1 MIGKTLGGRYEVLE
15 NIDSGGMAYVYKALC
30 KKTNKEVAIKVLKDE
45 FAGSSE
51 YVERFKREAQ
61 AAFQLEHD
69 NVVQVFDV
77 GFDENSYYMV
87 MEFVD
92 GPTLKNVIET
102 SGFLPEKQAIEYALQ
117 ICRALSA
124 AHKNGIIHRDIKPHN
139 ILVNENDVAKVTDF
153 GIAKSVTSKVETDS
167 QVIGSVYYVSPEQAK
182 GEKVDQRTDIYSF
195 GIMLYEMLTGELPY
209 KGEKS
214 VSVALKHIN
223 EQITPPKSLN
233 NEISESLNRIIIK
246 ATSKNKKDRYSNI
259 SELKKD
265 LTLSLI
271 DKSGDFVDIRTASI
285 KRFRQINIR
294 KNNIWK
300 IAVITVT
307 LAVLIVAGVFGSN
320 VIFGTEEEPPIESAL
335 LSLPSTVGMNL
346 TEAQEALERLG
357 LSVVV
362 VYKNS
367 EHLEADMV
375 MDQSPQSGSKVFSED
390 SVMLTVSYGPTI
402 VYMPNLMGMTEN
414 EALAT
419 IEEYGLTL
427 DEVSQAVDNEAIPG
441 TVIDQ
446 VPAPESDMLD
456 GSAVAFVIS
465 IQADQDTGTVP
476 HVIGKDLESA
486 IGILSEAGFANTFVY
501 QDESD
506 EEPGTVIGQNPEEG
520 ISGQFDRDI
529 DLHIS
534 EFKDLEY
541 VGIIDEVVEIIDE
554 MSKVKIVLEERIG
567 EFYTNFKILE
577 LSDVEPGE
585 FQLYMQVES
594 FSEGTKKVKVYI
606 NNNDTPYEFF
616 VNFIK
621 RSEENEG

>member
-15 NIDSGGMAYVYKALC
+15 NIDFGGMAYVYKALC
-30 KKTNKEVAIKVLKDE
+30 KKTDREVAIKVLKDE

-61 AAFQLEHD
+61 AAFQLEHE
-69 NVVQVFDV
+69 NVVQVYDV
-77 GFDENSYYMV
+77 GYDENSYYMV

-92 GPTLKNVIET
+92 GPTLKNIIET

-117 ICRALSA
+117 ICKALSV

-139 ILVNENDVAKVTDF
+139 ILVNKNEAAKVTDF
-153 GIAKSVTSKVETDS
+153 GIAESITAKVEDGS

-223 EQITPPKSLN
+223 EQITPPKKLN
-233 NEISESLNRIIIK
+233 SEISESLNKIIIK
-246 ATSKNKKDRYSNI
+246 ATSKNKKDRYLNI
-259 SELKKD
+259 NELKRD
-265 LTLSLI
+265 LTLALI
-271 DKSGDFVDIRTASI
+271 DKSGDFVDIKSTPV
-285 KRFRQINIR
+285 KRLRQVNIR

-307 LAVLIVAGVFGSN
+307 LGVLIVAGVFGSN
-320 VIFGTEEEPPIESAL
+320 VIFGEEQVKQTESAT
-335 LSLPSTVGMNL
+335 LSVPSTIGMNIF
-346 TEAQEALERLG
+346 EAQSSLEKLG

-367 EHLEADMV
+367 EHVDADLV
-375 MDQSPQSGSKVFSED
+375 MDQSPQSGSEVISKD
-390 SVMLTVSYGPTI
+390 SVMLTVSYGPQI

-414 EALAT
+414 EAVAT
-419 IEEYGLTL
+419 IKEYGLTL
-427 DEVSQAVDNEAIPG
+427 DEVTQAVDNEAVPG

-456 GSAVAFVIS
+456 GSAVAFVVS
-465 IQADQDTGTVP
+465 IQADQDNGTIPRV
-476 HVIGKDLESA
+476 VGKDLKSA
-486 IGILSEAGFANTFVY
+486 IDILNEIGFTNTFVY

-506 EEPGTVIGQNPEEG
+506 KEPGTVLAQSPEEG
-520 ISGQFDRDI
+520 FGGQFDRDI
-529 DLHIS
+529 DLRIS
-534 EFKDLEY
+534 EYKDLEY
-541 VGIIDEVVEIIDE
+541 VGTLYEVVEITDD
-554 MSKVKIVLEERIG
+554 MSKVKVVLEENIG
-567 EFYTNFKILE
+567 EFTTNFKILE
-577 LSDVEPGE
+577 QSDVESGE
-585 FQLYMQVES
+585 FEIYRQIES

-606 NNNDTPYEFF
+606 NNEPPYEFL
-616 VNFIK
+616 VNFTK